1 MPKRILM
8 VDDEADLIKVVHV
21 RLAANGY
28 KVIAASN
35 GLDGLKKARDERPD
49 LILLDV
55 MMPRMHGL
63 DVLLKLK
70 DNPETASIPVLMLTA
85 NDDTESISKARALG
99 AKDYIVKPF
108 NLEALMDSV
117 KRYLS

>member
-28 KVIAASN
+28 EVIAASN
-35 GLDGLKKARDERPD
+35 GLEGLEKAQKERPD

-117 KRYLS
+117 KRYLP